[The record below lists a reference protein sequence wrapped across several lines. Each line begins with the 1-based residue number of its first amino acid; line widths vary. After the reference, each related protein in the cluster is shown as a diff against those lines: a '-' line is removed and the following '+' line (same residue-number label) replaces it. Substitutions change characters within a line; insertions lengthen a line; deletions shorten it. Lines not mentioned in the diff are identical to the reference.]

1 MPSTSTPG
9 QQSLDRGTT
18 KPNGSPAP
26 TFKPVLGAAGPTD
39 ENWLLHLINIRGAVS
54 ALRFDD
60 RELTER
66 MRGGFVSVEAARDPI
81 RAWAD
86 TEHELAAA
94 IEILRT
100 AQTRCNLAVS
110 RRDPPPFA
118 LEAATG
124 ALPKP

>member
-1 MPSTSTPG
+1 MSN
-9 QQSLDRGTT
+9 QSVPEQPR
-18 KPNGSPAP
+18 
-26 TFKPVLGAAGPTD
+26 FKPVLGAAGPTD

-66 MRGGFVSVEAARDPI
+66 MRGGFVSIEAARDPI

-100 AQTRCNLAVS
+100 AQSRCSLAVP
-110 RRDPPPFA
+110 RRDQPPIAPGT
-118 LEAATG
+118 AA
-124 ALPKP
+124 AAPPKP